1 MKSFRKIF
9 VATLALFL
17 SACAGQ
23 QDIAET
29 PRFIEP
35 RFKNEAPIEMEVSKI
50 EVISEFVPSFERPNV
65 EHLFPVSIEK
75 SARIWA
81 NDRLEATGTPA
92 DRVAKV
98 IIKDASVT
106 EEEIK
111 AEQLFYKDN
120 LRYKAMLSVV
130 IQIFSSDGQAQT
142 NLDTW
147 REITIPIDTSVQDKE
162 RAWNDMTDKLMEEF
176 DRRMEQNIRRYLNM
190 YIKNENMILEY

>member
-9 VATLALFL
+9 VVTLALFL

-81 NDRLEATGTPA
+81 NDRLEATGTPT

>member
-9 VATLALFL
+9 VAGIVFFL

-35 RFKNEAPIEMEVSKI
+35 RFKNEAPIELEVSKI

-75 SARIWA
+75 SARIWV
-81 NDRLEATGTPA
+81 NDRLEATGTPT

-106 EEEIK
+106 EEELK

-130 IQIFSSDGQAQT
+130 IQVFSSDGQAQT

>member
-1 MKSFRKIF
+1 MKSFRKII
-9 VATLALFL
+9 VAGIALFL

-29 PRFIEP
+29 PRFVEP
-35 RFKNEAPIEMEVSKI
+35 RFRNEAPIELEVSKI
-50 EVISEFVPSFERPNV
+50 EVVSEFVPTFQRPNV

-75 SARIWA
+75 SARIWV

-92 DRVAKV
+92 DRVAKI

-111 AEQLFYKDN
+111 ADQLFYKDN

-130 IQIFSSDGQAQT
+130 IQVFSSDGQAQT

-147 REITIPIDTSVQDKE
+147 REITIPIDTSVEDKE

>member
-1 MKSFRKIF
+1 MKNFRKII
-9 VATLALFL
+9 VAAMALFL

-29 PRFIEP
+29 PRFVEP
-35 RFKNEAPIEMEVSKI
+35 RFRNEAPIELEVSKI
-50 EVISEFVPSFERPNV
+50 EVVSEFVPTFQRPNV

-75 SARIWA
+75 SARIWVT
-81 NDRLEATGTPA
+81 DRLEATGSPA

-106 EEEIK
+106 EEEVK

-120 LRYKAMLSVV
+120 LRYRAMLSVV
-130 IQIFSSDGQAQT
+130 IQVYSSDGQAQT

-147 REITIPIDTSVQDKE
+147 REITIPIDTSVEDKE